1 MGRSIGTSSANES
14 RPVTHDPALFTS
26 ALLEF
31 ISDEVE
37 LEDDPIEADT
47 DLLLTGLVDSLGV
60 VMIVEWIE
68 DRLGIEIDPGDVVLE
83 HFRTVAAMVGYV
95 SDREAAG

>member
-1 MGRSIGTSSANES
+1 MGRSIGLSSGNES
-14 RPVTHDPALFTS
+14 RPVAHDPALFTS

-95 SDREAAG
+95 KDREAAG